1 MHILLQ
7 LATSRSVPSIIHTQ
21 VPQMCMQNDENSS
34 KIQLQNY
41 TNIET
46 HKYEKNEK
54 KINHQICSIHY
65 SCLSAADTEQ
75 EQQILDFPKPSKYE
89 LSLKLSFSFNRG
101 LLTLALLF
109 WFFIYVLWSEK

>member
-1 MHILLQ
+1 MQ

-89 LSLKLSFSFNRG
+89 LSSRLLHNSIKHLKNE
-101 LLTLALLF
+101 
-109 WFFIYVLWSEK
+109 IYAFDHPCFHSL